1 MSVGRWL
8 RLGQCVE
15 SSCDIGRGVAQA
27 SARWLR
33 RQTRLPA
40 RVSQVAQLGCG
51 GGGSGCTGGSGGDG
65 GGGGRGGGGRGGTER
80 KFRDGRANGRQGDGW
95 EVVSGRRRV
104 RRTGG
109 GDQSPT
115 KGLRE
120 EQALSFDRPPR
131 TYADKHRKSAASA
144 LPDHTIVVPHRPHPK
159 LGPTHRSSA
168 GAAAKCR

>member
-1 MSVGRWL
+1 MRRVATALAVGVGRAVASAWAVRGIKL
-8 RLGQCVE
+8 RHRVGG
-15 SSCDIGRGVAQA
+15 SSGVSSVAQA
-27 SARWLR
+27 PDAAAGS
-33 RQTRLPA
+33 
-40 RVSQVAQLGCG
+40 RVAQVAQLGCG
-51 GGGSGCTGGSGGDG
+51 GGGLGGTGGSGGDG

-120 EQALSFDRPPR
+120 EQALFSGQPLS
-131 TYADKHRKSAASA
+131 T
-144 LPDHTIVVPHRPHPK
+144 LV
-159 LGPTHRSSA
+159 
-168 GAAAKCR
+168 

>member
-1 MSVGRWL
+1 M
-8 RLGQCVE
+8 
-15 SSCDIGRGVAQA
+15 AQA
-27 SARWLR
+27 PDAAAGS
-33 RQTRLPA
+33 
-40 RVSQVAQLGCG
+40 RVAQVAQLGCG
-51 GGGSGCTGGSGGDG
+51 GGGLGGTGGSGGDG

-120 EQALSFDRPPR
+120 EQALFSGQPL
-131 TYADKHRKSAASA
+131 SA
-144 LPDHTIVVPHRPHPK
+144 LV
-159 LGPTHRSSA
+159 
-168 GAAAKCR
+168 